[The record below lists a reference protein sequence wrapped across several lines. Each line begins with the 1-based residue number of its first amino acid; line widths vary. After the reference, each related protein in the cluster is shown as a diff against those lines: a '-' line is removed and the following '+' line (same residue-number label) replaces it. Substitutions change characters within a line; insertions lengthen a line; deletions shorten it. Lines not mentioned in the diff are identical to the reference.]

1 MTAQIFLT
9 LISLLIGVTALFMLG
24 FATGRAFESKRI
36 RKENSGDIAAAS
48 TGGVVSDW

>member
-1 MTAQIFLT
+1 MTAQVFLT
-9 LISLLIGVTALFMLG
+9 FFSLLIGVTALFSLG
-24 FATGRAFESKRI
+24 FATGKAFESRRI

>member
-1 MTAQIFLT
+1 MQVFITFV
-9 LISLLIGVTALFMLG
+9 SLLIGVTALFMLG